1 MSARRALLLL
11 ALLLAGCT
19 RPVAGRNLGATQV
32 TRVEVEP
39 KFIRAN
45 VPVNIDFRASGRAP
59 ASVSLDIAGVSEI
72 CTPQPLAEG
81 RYRCVKDG
89 LDPLKYPQGP
99 TIVVIEATDEN
110 GRRSVAST
118 QATIDFECPRIVTIG
133 VVAGARSVSDAEG
146 QVLWVAAPDHEL
158 SLSIEASEELQKPP
172 AVSRF
177 GRTFPEVV
185 GSGRSYSVTQGL
197 SANDPASPAPV
208 VVRLVDLAGNTSG
221 DCAEDGALLLAVDH
235 TPPAVRP
242 EAIQV
247 ERDAPG
253 LPSTITASVGAFG
266 DDVRVAAVRVLGGDG
281 QVVLATLEPRAD
293 GSLPTTSLRSQP
305 TSRVLLQAV
314 DVLGRTS
321 AAVSVAERWRLSIG
335 NGSSAGA
342 AIRTASRF
350 SPAPAETTSMDNR
363 TIELA
368 GDVFAADGRSAVIR
382 ADVGFQRVGTLPNF
396 FESRFQIPAGYDA
409 VGDAV
414 VAFGGAVQAG
424 SVLDY
429 DARTTILRWSERDRA
444 YLPEPGPPPA
454 FGLTPPERRG
464 KRIAFDGRGCG
475 IMFGGDGVVRRPGES
490 PDFGYLYDV
499 WEVCWDGAQYRWRP
513 IPLTNPA
520 EAPIQRITP
529 IIYDPLGRRWV
540 IVGGESQAFGMPFDD
555 MYFLEPSSDRSSF
568 SWYQVS
574 PLPNNFNARRSH
586 FLFWDPRLAGFSCGS
601 GAVQPIGNGEQRLLW
616 TYRSGQWSASTIPS
630 ELSFR
635 EDFDTDF
642 DKARQQLVLWGGD
655 STGGSAPDNGNV
667 WFLTKTA
674 TNGPEAWRQV
684 DLDAPIPR
692 YSPSVVYDERR
703 EVSLVFGGFR
713 QDRFVPP
720 ELYALV
726 AEPAWPTLQVTI
738 ALGATRPAGIERI
751 SLLLGIDGL
760 GDSDGTLPKVDA
772 ASGVDVQIWDQ
783 VANGWVSVGRLADP
797 RPQRIELV
805 DAPERFVSADGHLSL
820 SIRSRFPATEAVPAR
835 LVVDVIDG
843 TMSLRAGAR

>member
-1 MSARRALLLL
+1 MSARRSVLLL
-11 ALLLAGCT
+11 ALLVAGCT

-32 TRVEVEP
+32 TRVEVDP

-45 VPVNIDFRASGRAP
+45 VPVNVDFRASGRAP

-72 CTPQPLAEG
+72 CTPQALAEG
-81 RYRCVKDG
+81 SYRCTKSA

-99 TIVVIEATDEN
+99 TIVVIEVTDEN

-118 QATIDFECPRIVTIG
+118 QATIDFECPRLVSIG
-133 VVAGARSVSDAEG
+133 VVAGARSVTDTQG
-146 QVLWVAAPDHEL
+146 QVLWVAAPDHAL

-177 GRTFPEVV
+177 GRAFPAVV
-185 GSGRSYSVTQGL
+185 GSGRTYSVTQDLGP
-197 SANDPASPAPV
+197 NDPASPAPV
-208 VVRLVDLAGNTSG
+208 VVRVVDLAGNTSG
-221 DCAEDGALLLAVDH
+221 DCAEDGSLLLAVDH

-242 EAIQV
+242 EAIQI

-266 DDVRVAAVRVLGGDG
+266 DDVRVTEVLVLDGDG
-281 QVVLATLEPRAD
+281 RVVLATLEPRAD

-314 DVLGRTS
+314 DALGRTS
-321 AAVSVAERWRLSIG
+321 APVSVAERWRLSIG

-350 SPAPAETTSMDNR
+350 SLAPAETASMDNR

-368 GDVFAADGRSAVIR
+368 GDVFASDARTAVIR
-382 ADVGFQRVGTLPNF
+382 TDIGFQRAGTLPNF

-414 VAFGGAVQAG
+414 VAFGGAIQAG
-424 SVLDY
+424 SVLGY
-429 DARTTILRWSERDRA
+429 DDRTTILRWSERDRA
-444 YLPEPGPPPA
+444 YLAEPGPPPA
-454 FGLTPPERRG
+454 FGVTPPERRG
-464 KRIAFDGRGCG
+464 KRIAFDGHGCG
-475 IMFGGDGVVRRPGES
+475 LMFGGDGVVRRPGED
-490 PDFGYLYDV
+490 PDFGFLLDV
-499 WEVCWDGAQYRWRP
+499 WEICWEGGQYRWKP
-513 IPLTNPA
+513 ITPINPA
-520 EAPIQRITP
+520 DAPIQRITP
-529 IIYDPLGRRWV
+529 IIYDPLGKRWV

-555 MYFLEPSSDRSSF
+555 VFFLEPTADRSSW
-568 SWYQVS
+568 SWYPVS

-601 GAVQPIGNGEQRLLW
+601 GAVQPIGSGEQRLLW

-630 ELSFR
+630 DLIFR
-635 EDFDTDF
+635 EDFDADF
-642 DKARQQLVLWGGD
+642 DQARQQLVLWGGD
-655 STGGSAPDNGNV
+655 SIGASAPENGNV

-674 TNGPEAWRQV
+674 TNGPESWKQV

-703 EVSLVFGGFR
+703 EVTLVFGGFR
-713 QDRFVPP
+713 QDRFVPSD
-720 ELYALV
+720 LYALV
-726 AEPAWPTLQVTI
+726 AEPSWPTLQVTV
-738 ALGATRPAGIERI
+738 ALGAARPAGIERI
-751 SLLLGIDGL
+751 SLILGVEGV
-760 GDSDGTLPKVDA
+760 GDADGTLPKVDVGA
-772 ASGVDVQIWDQ
+772 GVEAQLWDHP
-783 VANGWVSVGRLADP
+783 AGRWVPVGRFADP
-797 RPQRIELV
+797 RPQRLELV
-805 DAPERFVSADGHLSL
+805 DAPERFVSADGHLTL
-820 SIRSRFPATEAVPAR
+820 SIRPQFPATEAVPAR